1 MGKGQ
6 DCTLY
11 SKKTGELVT
20 FSSPGNLSNPGLL
33 HCRRI
38 LNLLRHQG
46 SPYDEKVELN
56 IGSLHFLLS
65 ATVNLLVHGG
75 GCFIP
80 PVERLRAICHN
91 SKAAPVPSLWHSKES
106 VMILYIVQPSCQRG
120 FPGVSEG

>member
-11 SKKTGELVT
+11 SEKTGELVT

-46 SPYDEKVELN
+46 SPYDKKVELN

-65 ATVNLLVHGG
+65 ATVRGL
-75 GCFIP
+75 
-80 PVERLRAICHN
+80 E
-91 SKAAPVPSLWHSKES
+91 
-106 VMILYIVQPSCQRG
+106 QPWNCDKWPLTSQQ
-120 FPGVSEG
+120 EG